1 MWRVIWCWVRR
12 SRSSA
17 RALRTAPTAVS
28 IRLLS
33 WSLSKSFCS
42 SLKFLCLI
50 FLFDRLSVT
59 IARRP
64 IRCLAVA
71 AHAAQPAPRLT
82 STQIS
87 TGKQT
92 LVFVCLWLFA
102 NWFVISLSRT
112 CSCTGGQTLYYGRTC
127 KTLAM
132 PVITISRI
140 SVFDILHLNKIIVHF
155 AAASAN
161 HCSTDSCCNT
171 KSQRLATYSHII

>member
-127 KTLAM
+127 KTLAV
-132 PVITISRI
+132 PVITISRFSCSI
-140 SVFDILHLNKIIVHF
+140 FCILTKSSCTLQPPAPITAAPTPAVILN
-155 AAASAN
+155 
-161 HCSTDSCCNT
+161 
-171 KSQRLATYSHII
+171 SQRLATYSHII